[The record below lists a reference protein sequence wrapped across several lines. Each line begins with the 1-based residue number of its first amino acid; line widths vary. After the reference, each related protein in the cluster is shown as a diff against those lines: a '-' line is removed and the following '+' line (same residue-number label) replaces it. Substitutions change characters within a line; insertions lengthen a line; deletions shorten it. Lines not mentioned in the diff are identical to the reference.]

1 MIIKI
6 DTDILREVTNCAR
19 SATEMVDEA
28 TALMQRVVIHEDWT
42 CRERDIINEYTMENR
57 RRVQELQSF
66 AGSLYQAV
74 AASLAEFE
82 ALQEQTAA
90 SFGDVDGEI
99 AAVLSL
105 TPGVISGGAGGGTVS
120 SAVTGT
126 GLLSGTMLESRG
138 GMSSGA
144 YTGDTPNICL
154 FGTIADSMEE

>member
-6 DTDILREVTNCAR
+6 DTDTLREVTNCAR

-90 SFGDVDGEI
+90 SFGGVDGEI

-105 TPGVISGGAGGGTVS
+105 TPGVISGGGGGTAAPAAAG
-120 SAVTGT
+120 SA
-126 GLLSGTMLESRG
+126 LLSGTMLESRG